1 MADNNVLHTEPKKE
15 ETDTN
20 QEYLNGLSGNETV
33 STGNEQSTYDYL
45 RSASAKELLDSN
57 IQLSIARQNSARALQ
72 SQNAAMGL
80 NGTGYAGVQA
90 VGLQNAYLNGLTAN
104 EQQYANTLNDIA
116 VNEEN
121 EFSNDVSALG
131 SAIASAADKYQL
143 EQYAKN
149 YGLTPVYDDTG
160 SLVSFKGD
168 MWDKMNNSQKSQIL
182 SFYTSNTEV
191 QPGYSDVN
199 QALAGW
205 RMENGES
212 VVNGQWGI
220 DREINYIFS
229 PTYKDKATNGQIVI
243 LQNNRGSNNF
253 KVVKFVNGKWVES
266 NMDAFLSQYDKGG
279 KVDLVTN
286 GHSMN
291 PEELKVIIDRYKEN
305 KNK

>member
-20 QEYLNGLSGNETV
+20 QEYLNGLSGNGTV

-121 EFSNDVSALG
+121 EFSNDVSTFG
-131 SAIASAADKYQL
+131 NAIASATDKYQL

-149 YGLTPVYDDTG
+149 YGLTPVYDDNG

-182 SFYTSNTEV
+182 SYYTMNTEV
-191 QPGYSDVN
+191 QPGYSNVE
-199 QALAGW
+199 QALANW
-205 RMENGES
+205 QMDNGES
-212 VVNGQWGI
+212 VVNGQYGI
-220 DREINYIFS
+220 DREVGMLFQKGYM
-229 PTYKDKATNGQIVI
+229 DKAKNGM
-243 LQNNRGSNNF
+243 
-253 KVVKFVNGKWVES
+253 VVKIANGYNKEANTLYVVFNNGKWIPTTRSAWETAKA
-266 NMDAFLSQYDKGG
+266 NGNYDVLGDGQNKKGD
-279 KVDLVTN
+279 KWFD
-286 GHSMN
+286 
-291 PEELKVIIDRYKEN
+291 K
-305 KNK
+305 